1 MNNLPNHTSEKYR
14 FTALDIFRGMTVCFM
29 IIVNTPGNEETTFSF
44 LKHADWNGFT
54 PTDLVFPS
62 FLFAVGNAL
71 SFANKRWASLSTNTV
86 MLKIAKRTCLIFL
99 VGYLMYWFPF
109 FSLNSDSHIVLS
121 PISNTRIMGVL
132 QRIALCYG
140 IVALLVYSLNREK
153 ILALGIGALVFYWMI
168 LVWFG
173 SPGLEYTKTGNAV
186 LSFDS
191 LILGVN
197 HLYTGEGFP
206 FDPEG
211 FLSTLPALF
220 NVICGYLAGS
230 YIQRK
235 GNNHQTLTEL
245 ILVGLGLLIIAYV
258 WNHILPINKKLWT
271 SSYAVLTVGLDFLL
285 LAAIIYWTDFL
296 KIKQGRNFFQVFG
309 KNPLVIYVLSEIGVT
324 LMWLIPIGDTPLYSV
339 IYNNIFAHAGG
350 YIGSLLFAL
359 WWMLSCWLVA
369 YLLDR
374 KKIYI
379 KL

>member
-1 MNNLPNHTSEKYR
+1 MNNEYINSSENPR
-14 FTALDIFRGMTVCFM
+14 FTALDLFRGMTICFM
-29 IIVNTPGNEETTFSF
+29 IIVNTPGNEETTFGF

-71 SFANKRWASLSTNTV
+71 SFVSKRWASQTSKEV
-86 MLKIAKRTCLIFL
+86 MLKIGKRTFLIFL

-109 FSLNSDSHIVLS
+109 FSIDANSHLVLS
-121 PISNTRIMGVL
+121 PISHTRIMGVL
-132 QRIALCYG
+132 QRIAFCYG
-140 IVALLVYSLNREK
+140 IVAVLIYFLNKEKVLFAGIASL
-153 ILALGIGALVFYWMI
+153 AVYWMI

-173 SPGLEYTKTGNAV
+173 TPGQEYTKTGNTV
-186 LSFDS
+186 LSLDS
-191 LILGVN
+191 LILGAN

-211 FLSTLPALF
+211 ILSTIPALF
-220 NVICGYLAGS
+220 NVICGYIAGDF
-230 YIQRK
+230 IQRK
-235 GNNHQTLTEL
+235 GITRENL
-245 ILVGLGLLIIAYV
+245 IQLLMMGIGLLIIAYA
-258 WNHILPINKKLWT
+258 WNQILPINKKLWT
-271 SSYAVLTVGLDFLL
+271 SSYAVLTVGLDCLL

-296 KIKQGRNFFQVFG
+296 KIKRGNKFFLAFG
-309 KNPLVIYVLSEIGVT
+309 KNPLAIYVLSEIGVT
-324 LMWLIPIGDTPLYSV
+324 LLWLIPVGETPLYSL

-359 WWMLSCWLVA
+359 WWMFTCWLVA
-369 YLLDR
+369 YWLDR

>member
-14 FTALDIFRGMTVCFM
+14 FTALDIFRGMTICFM
-29 IIVNTPGNEETTFSF
+29 IIVNTPGNEETTFGF

-71 SFANKRWASLSTNTV
+71 SFANKRRGSLPTKTA

-109 FSLNSDSHIVLS
+109 FSLDSDSHIVLS
-121 PISNTRIMGVL
+121 PISHTRIMGVL

-140 IVALLVYSLNREK
+140 IVAILVHFFHREK
-153 ILALGIGALVFYWMI
+153 ILAVGIGSLAFYWMF

-191 LILGVN
+191 LTLGVD
-197 HLYTGEGFP
+197 HLYNGEGFP

-211 FLSTLPALF
+211 ILSTLPALF
-220 NVICGYLAGS
+220 NVICGYIAGD

-235 GNNHQTLTEL
+235 GINHK
-245 ILVGLGLLIIAYV
+245 ILVQFVFLGLGLLVMAYS
-258 WNHILPINKKLWT
+258 WNHIFPINKKLWT
-271 SSYAVLTVGLDFLL
+271 SSYAVLTVGLDNLL
-285 LAAIIYWTDFL
+285 LAAIIYATDFL
-296 KIKQGRNFFQVFG
+296 KIKQGRNFFQAFG
-309 KNPLVIYVLSEIGVT
+309 KNPLAIYVLSEIGVT
-324 LMWLIPIGDTPLYSV
+324 LMWLIPIGDTPLYSLL
-339 IYNNIFAHAGG
+339 YNNIFAHAGG

-369 YLLDR
+369 YWLDR